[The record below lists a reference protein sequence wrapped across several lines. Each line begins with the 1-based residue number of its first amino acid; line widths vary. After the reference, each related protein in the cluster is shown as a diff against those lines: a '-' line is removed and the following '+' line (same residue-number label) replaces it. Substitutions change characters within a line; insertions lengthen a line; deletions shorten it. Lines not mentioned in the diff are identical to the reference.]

1 MCARD
6 EGGGI
11 WDAGCGMRD
20 AKITIRITGLWE
32 KLGWDNGIEELYWA
46 LS

>member
-1 MCARD
+1 M
-6 EGGGI
+6 

-20 AKITIRITGLWE
+20 AGCRIKKNIGITGLWE
-32 KLGWDNGIEELYWA
+32 KLGRDNGIEELYWG

>member
-1 MCARD
+1 MGC
-6 EGGGI
+6 GM
-11 WDAGCGMRD
+11 WDAGCRMWD

-32 KLGWDNGIEELYWA
+32 KLGRDNGIEELYWA